1 MPFKGE
7 DKIMLDIIEY
17 GKDEYAFPSLVVLG
31 CFDAI
36 HAGHRELF
44 KKARLQAKI
53 NGLDLGVMMFRDG
66 KGGKMVYSF
75 EERLSML
82 SSFGV
87 KFVLVIDYTPQFK
100 DTAPL
105 DFLAAIE
112 DKVNVKAYMSGKDF
126 RFGKGAKGKSSTLKN
141 YAEDEENGVWYMP
154 VKDVVSNGEKISTTL
169 IKHCL
174 DEGNVSRAGELLGE
188 PFFVEGTVAEGAH
201 RGSEILGFPTV
212 NINYPAWKYPVK
224 YGVYKVTVTVDGEV
238 YSGIANFGG
247 RPTFDDDNIV
257 LEVHIKD
264 FSGDIYG
271 KQVKIG
277 FVGYMRSIR
286 KFADAGALAAQL
298 AQDKAALALSD
309 EQFFASYPL
318 QEGEEAVE
326 QPVTPELEEQ
336 CIEPSEIFEG
346 SPAVQP
352 EAEVECVH
360 IEEPAEKIVESEE
373 VCVSADIP
381 GEAVETGE
389 DEAMQEA
396 ASEGDTS
403 GEAECASDGQAE
415 VAQECGQPAVET
427 IELSAEMSEIQNA
440 EETAEQSVEES
451 AEECAEVAHET
462 DADPVAVTVAE
473 DIMPAWQLLSESII
487 SEHAC
492 EAENSAESGEDE
504 ADGVTEG
511 ESVEVQETAETAEI
525 SEGALQ
531 SEEAA
536 EEPVEEE
543 QPEAT
548 EESVEEPVEEEQPE
562 VTEEPV
568 EEPAEE
574 EQPEVT
580 EEPAEES
587 VEEEQPEATE
597 ESAEESAEEE
607 QPEVTEESVEEPVEE
622 EQPEATEEFVEEPVE
637 EEQSEATEEP
647 AEEPVEEEQSE
658 VTEESVEE
666 PVEEEQSEAMEEPV
680 EEPAEE
686 EQPEETEEPAEE
698 PVEEEQPEATE
709 ESAEESA
716 EEEQPEVT
724 EESVEEP
731 VEEEQPEEPELAE
744 EVSEEPVEEE
754 QPEETEEAAEAD
766 AEDQEQD
773 ND

>member
-224 YGVYKVTVTVDGEV
+224 HGVYKVTVTVDGEV
-238 YSGIANFGG
+238 YGGIANFGG

-346 SPAVQP
+346 APAVQP

-360 IEEPAEKIVESEE
+360 IEEPAEQIVESEE

-396 ASEGDTS
+396 ASEGETS

-473 DIMPAWQLLSESII
+473 DIMPAWQLLSESIV

-492 EAENSAESGEDE
+492 EAENSADSGEDE
-504 ADGVTEG
+504 TDGVTEG
-511 ESVEVQETAETAEI
+511 EPVEVQETAETAEI

-531 SEEAA
+531 SEEEAEDIYADEEVA
-536 EEPVEEE
+536 EEPV
-543 QPEAT
+543 
-548 EESVEEPVEEEQPE
+548 
-562 VTEEPV
+562 
-568 EEPAEE
+568 
-574 EQPEVT
+574 
-580 EEPAEES
+580 
-587 VEEEQPEATE
+587 
-597 ESAEESAEEE
+597 
-607 QPEVTEESVEEPVEE
+607 
-622 EQPEATEEFVEEPVE
+622 
-637 EEQSEATEEP
+637 
-647 AEEPVEEEQSE
+647 
-658 VTEESVEE
+658 
-666 PVEEEQSEAMEEPV
+666 
-680 EEPAEE
+680 
-686 EQPEETEEPAEE
+686 
-698 PVEEEQPEATE
+698 
-709 ESAEESA
+709 

-731 VEEEQPEEPELAE
+731 VEEEQPEETE
-744 EVSEEPVEEE
+744 EPAEEPVEEE
-754 QPEETEEAAEAD
+754 QPEVTEEPVEEPVEEEQPKETEEPVEEPVEEEQSEVTEESVEEPAEEEQPEATEEFVEEPVEGEQPEAMEEPEEEPVEEEQPEATEEAAV
-766 AEDQEQD
+766 EDQEQD